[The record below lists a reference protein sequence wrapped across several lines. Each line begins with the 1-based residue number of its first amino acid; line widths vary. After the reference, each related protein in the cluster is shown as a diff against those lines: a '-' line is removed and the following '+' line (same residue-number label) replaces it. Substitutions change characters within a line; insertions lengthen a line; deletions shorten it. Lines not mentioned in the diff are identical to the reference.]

1 MGNIN
6 YQNLMCENY
15 YCQSVSFK
23 PEWFSETSWAIDYKI
38 NNKISDDLEISYIK
52 PYIINKGIIII
63 KNTPKFDLIFSKK
76 LLLDFNEK
84 VNFSIPINF
93 KCCLKNPLNIY
104 IIFSETNLDLK
115 NVNQSLFYKHLKIFK
130 KNIFIKNE
138 NHENNIAIP
147 FRAFS
152 DTDPTRNSEGY
163 KFSIS
168 KKIKYNKYHKFEM
181 ILESDNNSII
191 IDESLY
197 YKEKK
202 YYNEKYVKI
211 LEFNENLHS
220 GGIIRSFVAPDFG
233 RSASEQALLGAAEK
247 NLYLSIF
254 IRSEHNIENNKEYI
268 ELSFD

>member
-1 MGNIN
+1 MGNVN

-23 PEWFSETSWAIDYKI
+23 PEWFSEISWAIDYKI
-38 NNKISDDLEISYIK
+38 NNKTLEKCEEPDLETSGIK
-52 PYIINKGIIII
+52 PYIINKGILII
-63 KNTPKFDLIFSKK
+63 KNTPKFDLILSKK
-76 LLLDFNEK
+76 LLLDFNEQ

-93 KCCLKNPLNIY
+93 KCFLKNSLNIY

-115 NVNQSLFYKHLKIFK
+115 NINQSLFYKHLKIVK

-138 NHENNIAIP
+138 NYENNTAGTNSLDLLKDLMIP
-147 FRAFS
+147 TERL
-152 DTDPTRNSEGY
+152 EEY
-163 KFSIS
+163 KFPTS

-181 ILESDNNSII
+181 ILESNNNSII

-197 YKEKK
+197 YKKNK

-220 GGIIRSFVAPDFG
+220 
-233 RSASEQALLGAAEK
+233 EK

-254 IRSEHNIENNKEYI
+254 IHSEHNINNKEYI

>member
-1 MGNIN
+1 MGNVN

-23 PEWFSETSWAIDYKI
+23 PEWFSEISWAIDYKI
-38 NNKISDDLEISYIK
+38 NNKTSEKCEEPDLEISDIK
-52 PYIINKGIIII
+52 PYIINKGVLII
-63 KNTPKFDLIFSKK
+63 KNTPKFDLILSKK
-76 LLLDFNEK
+76 LLLDFNEY

-93 KCCLKNPLNIY
+93 KCFLKNPLNIY

-115 NVNQSLFYKHLKIFK
+115 NINQYLFYKHLKIVK

-138 NHENNIAIP
+138 NYENNTALSRRDCSDVDPPNLPNVVEETKVLMIP
-147 FRAFS
+147 TGRL
-152 DTDPTRNSEGY
+152 EGC
-163 KFSIS
+163 KFPIS

-197 YKEKK
+197 YKKNK

-220 GGIIRSFVAPDFG
+220 
-233 RSASEQALLGAAEK
+233 EK

-254 IRSEHNIENNKEYI
+254 IHSEHNIDNKEYI

>member
-23 PEWFSETSWAIDYKI
+23 PEWFSETSWTIDSKV
-38 NNKISDDLEISYIK
+38 NNKISERCGEDDLEISNIK
-52 PYIINKGIIII
+52 PYIINKGILII
-63 KNTPKFDLIFSKK
+63 KNTPKFDLILSKK
-76 LLLDFNEK
+76 LLLDFNEP

-104 IIFSETNLDLK
+104 IIFSEDCLNLK
-115 NVNQSLFYKHLKIFK
+115 NFNESLFYKHLKIVK

-138 NHENNIAIP
+138 NCQNNTVGSM
-147 FRAFS
+147 RAFL
-152 DTDPTRNSEGY
+152 DADPLDLPKVVEATKDLMIPTEKLEGC
-163 KFSIS
+163 KFLIS

-181 ILESDNNSII
+181 ILESDNNSIV

-197 YKEKK
+197 YKKNK

-211 LEFNENLHS
+211 LEFNENLHT
-220 GGIIRSFVAPDFG
+220 
-233 RSASEQALLGAAEK
+233 EK

-254 IRSEHNIENNKEYI
+254 IHSEYNIDNKEYI

>member
-1 MGNIN
+1 MGNVN

-23 PEWFSETSWAIDYKI
+23 PEWFSETSWTIDYKI
-38 NNKISDDLEISYIK
+38 NNESLSDLGEITRSLITQTNVYNSSKISYEEEAITVAAEIK
-52 PYIINKGIIII
+52 PYTINKGILII
-63 KNTPKFDLIFSKK
+63 KNTPKFDLILSKK
-76 LLLDFNEK
+76 LLLDFNEQ

-93 KCCLKNPLNIY
+93 KYHLKNPLNIY

-115 NVNQSLFYKHLKIFK
+115 NINQSLFYKHLKIFK

-138 NHENNIAIP
+138 TYGENNA
-147 FRAFS
+147 
-152 DTDPTRNSEGY
+152 
-163 KFSIS
+163 IS

-181 ILESDNNSII
+181 ILENDNNSII

-197 YKEKK
+197 YKKKK
-202 YYNEKYVKI
+202 YYNKKYVKI
-211 LEFNENLHS
+211 LEYNNNT
-220 GGIIRSFVAPDFG
+220 
-233 RSASEQALLGAAEK
+233 EK

-254 IRSEHNIENNKEYI
+254 IQSEHNIGVFPNLIEPSLNPSKAFLIPVKNNKEYI